1 MLLCYFKYPFA
12 NASITSFTLAIF
24 FISDFKYIKTSFSSL
39 VPSDAIS
46 SIKFHS
52 VTSDST
58 YSELIVTYLKS
69 ILNSKKV
76 KPKPD
81 LKIIYSYYFNIYI
94 STLLKKSL
102 VLGFLGLPNIS
113 SGLPSSAIMPPSIKS
128 TLSDTSLAKP
138 IS

>member
-1 MLLCYFKYPFA
+1 MLLCCFKNYP
-12 NASITSFTLAIF
+12 NMYSNLIKINSSLSSFT
-24 FISDFKYIKTSFSSL
+24 SL
-39 VPSDAIS
+39 NPECEI
-46 SIKFHS
+46 FHS
-52 VTSDST
+52 VTPDSVC
-58 YSELIVTYLKS
+58 SELIVTYLKS

>member
-12 NASITSFTLAIF
+12 NASITSFALAIF

-39 VPSDAIS
+39 ALGDAIS

-81 LKIIYSYYFNIYI
+81 LNYI
-94 STLLKKSL
+94 FLL
-102 VLGFLGLPNIS
+102 F
-113 SGLPSSAIMPPSIKS
+113 
-128 TLSDTSLAKP
+128 
-138 IS
+138 

>member
-1 MLLCYFKYPFA
+1 MLLCCFKNYP
-12 NASITSFTLAIF
+12 NKSSNL
-24 FISDFKYIKTSFSSL
+24 IKTNLSL
-39 VPSDAIS
+39 SLFTSLNPEREI
-46 SIKFHS
+46 FHS
-52 VTSDST
+52 VTSYST

-76 KPKPD
+76 KPKPN
-81 LKIIYSYYFNIYI
+81 LKIIYSYYFKIYI

-113 SGLPSSAIMPPSIKS
+113 SGLPSSAIIPPSIKS